1 MSVRFFYHR
10 FLWVLLLP
18 CMIQANP
25 PVPNK
30 KITVQKTEEGRV
42 FIIHTPVN
50 DLDEFRKIA
59 RQAATLKPYGKV
71 KINIAALADKSFH
84 EIPAK
89 GSSWHEYASSNPTPF
104 KFFPDAKLA
113 PFIPAEFIKKNRQL
127 MLDKAKILREYGLE
141 GAFMGYEPN
150 FMPAAFFDAYP
161 AMLGPRVDHPRRSAE
176 KAFAPCVSVKETREM
191 YTSMMAEMLKAVPE
205 ITTLTFKTNDAGA
218 GICWAD
224 WLYSGPN
231 GPAACKHFSMGE
243 RVKMLMD
250 AYKEGANKTGKALSI
265 YMDAGSSNFSEAER
279 ADIEKYLPE
288 NCYFQG
294 NAEREIINTGG
305 TLSSVYPV
313 TGIINPAAL
322 VRQLRNIGEKKNSTI
337 FIGLRAAYDR
347 GAERSDITQLIFQI
361 IEKKLK
367 EPAVPGG
374 SSIADLQ
381 ELQQVSELWTGNN
394 QGGADLFKAFVALD
408 EAMSYKSSTFPRVHS
423 LYWGVTERLINR
435 PLVIAPQRLSV
446 AEESYFLPYIF
457 NVSEQEAR
465 MDYMDVHGGRAS
477 VAPEVVNNFV
487 RRLKV
492 SADLFDKVDAVAIRK
507 DFFKRMAISLRIYAS
522 VMRSCANFSAAQ
534 AIRDRDG
541 VALNGPVHRP
551 DKDPSWTGHP
561 DFIPFNNIMR
571 DELDNTAEL
580 IRLLENGGLEL
591 LVYSKNRVYEDRFML
606 GPDIILQLKKKRKIM
621 LDHWQDI
628 EDYLASPFK

>member
-1 MSVRFFYHR
+1 MSLRFFYHR
-10 FLWVLLLP
+10 FLWILFYP
-18 CMIQANP
+18 CVAWANP
-25 PVPNK
+25 PGLTK
-30 KITVQKTEEGRV
+30 KITLQKKEEGRV

-50 DLDEFRKIA
+50 DLEEFREIA
-59 RQAATLKPYGKV
+59 RQAAALKPFGKV

-89 GSSWHEYASSNPTPF
+89 GSPWHEYASSNPTPF

-113 PFIPAEFIKKNRQL
+113 PFIPAEFVRKNRQL
-127 MLDKAKILREYGLE
+127 MLEKAKILREYGLE

-161 AMLGPRVDHPRRSAE
+161 AMLGPRVDHPRRSTE
-176 KAFAPCVSVKETREM
+176 KAFAPCVSVKETQQM
-191 YTSMMAEMLKAVPE
+191 YASMMAEMLKAVPE

-231 GPAACKHFSMGE
+231 GPSACKHFSMGE

-250 AYKEGANKTGKALSI
+250 AYKQGADKTGKGISI
-265 YMDAGSSNFSEAER
+265 YMDAGSSNFSEAEQ
-279 ADIEKYLPE
+279 ADIEKFLPE
-288 NCYFQG
+288 NCYFQS

-305 TLSSVYPV
+305 TLSSFYPV

-322 VRQLRNIGEKKNSTI
+322 LRQLRNIGEKKNSTI
-337 FIGLRAAYDR
+337 FISLRAAYDR
-347 GAERSDITQLIFQI
+347 GAERSDVTQLIFQL

-367 EPAVPGG
+367 EPEVPGG
-374 SSIADLQ
+374 AITDLQ
-381 ELQQVSELWTGNN
+381 ELQQVSELWAGSH
-394 QGGADLFKAFVALD
+394 GGTDLFKAFVALD
-408 EAMSYKSSTFPRVHS
+408 EAMSYKSATFPRVHS

-435 PLVIAPQRLSV
+435 PLVVAPQRLSV
-446 AEESYFLPYIF
+446 AEETYFLPYIF

-465 MDYMDVHGGRAS
+465 MDYMDVHGGRVS
-477 VAPEVVNNFV
+477 VAPEAVSNFV
-487 RRLKV
+487 RRINA
-492 SADLFDKVDAVAIRK
+492 SADLFDKVDAVAARK

-534 AIRDRDG
+534 AIRDRDS
-541 VALNGPVHRP
+541 ALLNGTVHRP
-551 DKDPSWTGHP
+551 DKNASWDGHP

-571 DELDNTAEL
+571 DELDNTVEL

-591 LVYSKNRVYEDRFML
+591 LVYSKTKLYEDRFML
-606 GPDIILQLKKKRKIM
+606 GPDIIQQLKQKRKIM